1 MTPLR
6 HFRQQNIGGRAAGA
20 FAARKAVEVLQ
31 HRMGGR
37 ALGGGRERV
46 GLLLADELAEGEPG
60 SAALRQRLD
69 RKSTRLNSSHV
80 ASSYA
85 VFCLKKKNQKTS
97 NTAARQRES

>member
-46 GLLLADELAEGEPG
+46 GVLLADELAEGESG
-60 SAALRQRLD
+60 SAALRQRFGRRAALPD
-69 RKSTRLNSSHV
+69 SPS
-80 ASSYA
+80 ASSKANPAAQPFDSVLA
-85 VFCLKKKNQKTS
+85 VDGDS
-97 NTAARQRES
+97 AARR